1 MPPEKAIS
9 KPSEEE
15 GTCYVKKVGNM
26 SLRMRVTLF
35 AAMTMIIACTILSYF
50 ILKNVNLWIV
60 TYEPATPPTGSDI
73 IQTDP
78 YTTSPDGTD
87 EAYQSASIGREY
99 VALNRSKFLRTCM
112 AIVLCTLFPGIL
124 IIYFIMGFALK
135 PVYQFN
141 KNIAE
146 ISANNLGKRIDSTSN
161 GVELNS
167 LACSFNQLLARIE
180 VVLEQEKAFAAGA
193 SHELKTPLAVVKTNL
208 DVLYMSNDPSKEELA
223 ETMQVV
229 ENQTNRMIKLVD
241 DLFAM
246 YELREYDLSEVILVD
261 KVIDEVVSEQTGN
274 LEQKQLHIRV
284 SHQKCRIQGNR
295 EMFKHAISN
304 LLQNAIKFNTVNGQ
318 VEIAVKTTE
327 NDCVIRVLDTGI
339 GISPEAAEHIF
350 EAFYREDKSRSRKI
364 GGAGLGLSIVKTIVE
379 QHGGTVQY
387 QPNDPKGSVFIIS
400 VPRMTS

>member
-1 MPPEKAIS
+1 M
-9 KPSEEE
+9 
-15 GTCYVKKVGNM
+15 KKIGNL

-35 AAMTMIIACTILSYF
+35 AAMTMIIACMILSYF

-60 TYEPATPPTGSDI
+60 TYEPATPPSGPDI
-73 IQTDP
+73 IQTEP
-78 YTTSPDGTD
+78 FSNSTD

-99 VALNRSKFLRTCM
+99 LALSRSKFLRTCM
-112 AIVLCTLFPGIL
+112 IIVLCTLFPGIL

-135 PVYQFN
+135 PVYRLN
-141 KNIAE
+141 RNIAQ
-146 ISANNLGKRIDSTSN
+146 ISANDLGKRIDSTSN

-208 DVLYMSNDPSKEELA
+208 DVLYMSDDPSKEELA

-229 ENQTNRMIKLVD
+229 ENQTSRMIKLVD

-246 YELREYDLSEVILVD
+246 YELREYDLSEVILVNE
-261 KVIDEVVSEQTGN
+261 VIDEVIAEQAGN
-274 LEQKQLHIRV
+274 LEQKQIHIRV
-284 SHQKCRIQGNR
+284 FNQECRIQGNR

-304 LLQNAIKFNTVNGQ
+304 LLQNAVKFNDMNGQ
-318 VEIAVKTTE
+318 VEISVKNTE
-327 NDCVIRVLDTGI
+327 GDCVIRVLDTGI
-339 GISPEAAEHIF
+339 GISPEATEHIF
-350 EAFYREDKSRSRKI
+350 EVFYREDKSRSRKI
-364 GGAGLGLSIVKTIVE
+364 GGAGLGLSIVKNIVE

-387 QPNDPKGSVFIIS
+387 QPNVPKGSVFTIS
-400 VPRMTS
+400 VPRMTP

>member
-1 MPPEKAIS
+1 M
-9 KPSEEE
+9 
-15 GTCYVKKVGNM
+15 KKVSNM

-208 DVLYMSNDPSKEELA
+208 DVLYMSNNPSKEELA

-274 LEQKQLHIRV
+274 LEQKQLRIRV
-284 SHQKCRIQGNR
+284 STQKCRIQGNR

-327 NDCVIRVLDTGI
+327 NDCVISVLDTGI

>member
-1 MPPEKAIS
+1 M
-9 KPSEEE
+9 
-15 GTCYVKKVGNM
+15 KKVGNM

-135 PVYQFN
+135 PVYQLN

-146 ISANNLGKRIDSTSN
+146 ISANDLGKRIDSTSN

-246 YELREYDLSEVILVD
+246 YELREYDLSEVIFVD

-274 LEQKQLHIRV
+274 LEQKQLRIRV
-284 SHQKCRIQGNR
+284 STQKCRIQGNR
-295 EMFKHAISN
+295 EMFKHAIFN

-318 VEIAVKTTE
+318 VEIDVKTTE

-339 GISPEAAEHIF
+339 GISPEAADHIF

-387 QPNDPKGSVFIIS
+387 QPNDPKGSIFIIS

>member
-1 MPPEKAIS
+1 M
-9 KPSEEE
+9 
-15 GTCYVKKVGNM
+15 KKVGNM

-135 PVYQFN
+135 PVYQLN

-146 ISANNLGKRIDSTSN
+146 ISANDLGKRIDSTSN

-246 YELREYDLSEVILVD
+246 YELREYDLSEVIFVD

-274 LEQKQLHIRV
+274 LEQKQLRIRV
-284 SHQKCRIQGNR
+284 STQKCRIQGNR

-304 LLQNAIKFNTVNGQ
+304 LLQNAIKFNIVNGQ
-318 VEIAVKTTE
+318 VEISVVTTE

-339 GISPEAAEHIF
+339 GISPEAADHIF

-379 QHGGTVQY
+379 QHGGAVQY
-387 QPNDPKGSVFIIS
+387 QPNNPKGSVFIIS

>member
-1 MPPEKAIS
+1 M
-9 KPSEEE
+9 
-15 GTCYVKKVGNM
+15 KKVGNM

>member
-1 MPPEKAIS
+1 M
-9 KPSEEE
+9 
-15 GTCYVKKVGNM
+15 KKIGNL

-35 AAMTMIIACTILSYF
+35 AAMTMIIACMILSYF

-60 TYEPATPPTGSDI
+60 TYEPATLPSGPDI
-73 IQTDP
+73 IQTEP
-78 YTTSPDGTD
+78 FSDGTD
-87 EAYQSASIGREY
+87 ETYQSASIGREY
-99 VALNRSKFLRTCM
+99 LALSRSKFLRTCM
-112 AIVLCTLFPGIL
+112 IIVLCTLFPGIL
-124 IIYFIMGFALK
+124 IIYIIMGFALK
-135 PVYQFN
+135 PVYRLN
-141 KNIAE
+141 KDISE

-208 DVLYMSNDPSKEELA
+208 DVLYMSDAPSKEELA

-229 ENQTNRMIKLVD
+229 EKQTNRMIKLVD

-246 YELREYDLSEVILVD
+246 YELREYDLSEVIPVNE
-261 KVIDEVVSEQTGN
+261 VIDEVIAEQAGN
-274 LEQKQLHIRV
+274 LEQKQIHIRV
-284 SHQKCRIQGNR
+284 SNQKCRIQGNR

-304 LLQNAIKFNTVNGQ
+304 LLQNAIKFNDVTGQ
-318 VEIAVKTTE
+318 VEISVKNTE
-327 NDCVIRVLDTGI
+327 SDCVIRVLDTGI

-350 EAFYREDKSRSRKI
+350 EVFYREDKSCFRKI
-364 GGAGLGLSIVKTIVE
+364 GGAGLGLSIVKSIVE
-379 QHGGTVQY
+379 QHGGTIHY
-387 QPNDPKGSVFIIS
+387 QPNHPKGSVFIIS

>member
-1 MPPEKAIS
+1 
-9 KPSEEE
+9 
-15 GTCYVKKVGNM
+15 M

-35 AAMTMIIACTILSYF
+35 TAMTMIVACIILSYF

-60 TYEPATPPTGSDI
+60 TNEPAMPQSDSSI
-73 IQTDP
+73 IQTEP
-78 YTTSPDGTD
+78 GSISSNNAD
-87 EAYQSASIGREY
+87 ENVQSISIGREY
-99 VALNRSKFLRTCM
+99 LALNRSKFLRTCM
-112 AIVLCTLFPGIL
+112 TIVLCILFPGIL
-124 IIYFIMGFALK
+124 IVYFIMGFALK
-135 PVYQFN
+135 PVYQLN

-146 ISANNLGKRIDSTSN
+146 ISANNLGERIDSASN

-167 LACSFNQLLARIE
+167 LACSFNQLLERIE

-208 DVLYMSNDPSKEELA
+208 DVLYMSQDPSKEELA

-229 ENQTNRMIKLVD
+229 ENQINRMIKLVD

-246 YELREYDLSEVILVD
+246 YELREYDLSEVICVN
-261 KVIDEVVSEQTGN
+261 KVIDEVISEQADYMA
-274 LEQKQLHIRV
+274 QKHIHIQV
-284 SHQKCRIQGNR
+284 SNQRCRIQGNR

-304 LLQNAIKFNTVNGQ
+304 LLQNAIKFNYVNGQ
-318 VEIAVKTTE
+318 VEISAE
-327 NDCVIRVLDTGI
+327 NIGNDCVIRVLDGGI

-350 EAFYREDKSRSRKI
+350 EVFYREDKSRSRKI

-387 QPNDPKGSVFIIS
+387 QPNHPKGSIFIIS

>member
-1 MPPEKAIS
+1 
-9 KPSEEE
+9 
-15 GTCYVKKVGNM
+15 M

-60 TYEPATPPTGSDI
+60 TYEPATPPSGSDI

-229 ENQTNRMIKLVD
+229 ENQTNRMIQLVD

-261 KVIDEVVSEQTGN
+261 KVIDEVVSEQKGN

-284 SHQKCRIQGNR
+284 SNQKCRIQGNR

-327 NDCVIRVLDTGI
+327 NDCVISVLDTGI

>member
-1 MPPEKAIS
+1 M
-9 KPSEEE
+9 
-15 GTCYVKKVGNM
+15 
-26 SLRMRVTLF
+26 
-35 AAMTMIIACTILSYF
+35 
-50 ILKNVNLWIV
+50 
-60 TYEPATPPTGSDI
+60 
-73 IQTDP
+73 
-78 YTTSPDGTD
+78 
-87 EAYQSASIGREY
+87 
-99 VALNRSKFLRTCM
+99 
-112 AIVLCTLFPGIL
+112 
-124 IIYFIMGFALK
+124 
-135 PVYQFN
+135 
-141 KNIAE
+141 
-146 ISANNLGKRIDSTSN
+146 
-161 GVELNS
+161 ELNS

-246 YELREYDLSEVILVD
+246 YELREYDLSEVIFVD
-261 KVIDEVVSEQTGN
+261 KVIDELVSEQAGN
-274 LEQKQLHIRV
+274 LEEKQLHIRV
-284 SHQKCRIQGNR
+284 SNQKCRIQGNR

-318 VEIAVKTTE
+318 VEIDVKTTE

-339 GISPEAAEHIF
+339 GISPEAADHIF

-379 QHGGTVQY
+379 QHGGTVHY
-387 QPNDPKGSVFIIS
+387 QPNDP
-400 VPRMTS
+400 

>member
-1 MPPEKAIS
+1 M
-9 KPSEEE
+9 
-15 GTCYVKKVGNM
+15 KKVGNM

-78 YTTSPDGTD
+78 YTTSPDSAD

-99 VALNRSKFLRTCM
+99 IALSRSKFLRTCM
-112 AIVLCTLFPGIL
+112 TIVLCTLFPGIL

-135 PVYQFN
+135 PVYQLN

-146 ISANNLGKRIDSTSN
+146 ISANNLGKRIDSASN

-246 YELREYDLSEVILVD
+246 YELREYDLSEVIFVD
-261 KVIDEVVSEQTGN
+261 KVIDELVSEQAGS

-284 SHQKCRIQGNR
+284 SNQKCRIQGNR

-318 VEIAVKTTE
+318 VEIDVKTTE

-387 QPNDPKGSVFIIS
+387 QPNAPKGSVFIIS